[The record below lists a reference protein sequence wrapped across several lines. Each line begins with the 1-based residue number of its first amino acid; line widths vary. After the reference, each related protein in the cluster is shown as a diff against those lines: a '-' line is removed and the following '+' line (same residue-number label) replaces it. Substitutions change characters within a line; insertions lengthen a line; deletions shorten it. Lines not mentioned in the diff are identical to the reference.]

1 MKILLLSTYELGH
14 QSVNLAH
21 PAAILRLAGFH
32 VQVMDLALDRF
43 DRGGLDN
50 VDLVAF
56 SIPMHTA
63 ARLTAP
69 LVKQIRE
76 MRPEIH
82 IAAYGLYAVM
92 NRNYFHALGVDNVL
106 GLESGSELLVL
117 SRGLDRG
124 RKETPG
130 EMPVASVPRQQFLLP
145 DRSDLPGLDRY
156 AHLRLADGQRKTVGY
171 VEASQG
177 CKHFCRHCPVVPVY
191 QGRFRAIPR
200 EIVLADIR
208 QQVSAGAR
216 HITFGDPDFLN
227 GPTHGRRLVEALHDE
242 FPDLTYDV
250 TIKVEHILSNR
261 TLLPILKQSGC
272 LFITSAVESVNDDI
286 LRRLAKGHS
295 RSDFFRL
302 TAVLD
307 DAGLDLSPTFV
318 PFTPW
323 TTLENYID
331 LLRVIAELGLIDSV
345 APVQLS
351 IRLLIPPGSLLLDLD
366 EIKSR
371 IQPLQEES
379 FMYPWENSDP
389 RVDRLQQD
397 IRKLAQ
403 ASAELPRHLVFSGI
417 WRIAHESVGIEV
429 PALPET
435 MQRKHSAQLSE
446 PWYCCAEPTEN
457 QYRFL

>member
-1 MKILLLSTYELGH
+1 MKILLFSTYELSH
-14 QSVNLAH
+14 QPVNLAH
-21 PAAILRLAGFH
+21 PAAILREDGFT
-32 VQVMDLALDRF
+32 VQVMDLALERF
-43 DRGGLDN
+43 DRTGLYDA
-50 VDLVAF
+50 DLVAF

-69 LVKQIRE
+69 LVKRVRE

-92 NRNYFHALGVDNVL
+92 NGDYFKALGVDSIL
-106 GLESGSELLVL
+106 DREFGSDLLSL
-117 SRGLDRG
+117 SRRLHHG
-124 RKETPG
+124 RKEDSGEFPG
-130 EMPVASVPRQQFLLP
+130 ASVPRHRSLLP
-145 DRSDLPGLDRY
+145 DRSDLPGLERY

-208 QQVSAGAR
+208 QQVYAGAR

-227 GPTHGRRLVEALHDE
+227 GPAHGRRLVEALHDE

-250 TIKVEHILSNR
+250 TIKVEHLLSNR
-261 TLLPILKQSGC
+261 TLLPVLKKTGC

-302 TAVLD
+302 MEVLD
-307 DAGLDLSPTFV
+307 QAGLDLSPTFV

-323 TTLENYID
+323 TTLEDYID

-366 EIKSR
+366 EIKSG
-371 IQPLQEES
+371 IQPLQEDS

-389 RVDRLQQD
+389 RVDRLQQEV
-397 IRKLAQ
+397 RKLVQ
-403 ASAELPRHLVFSGI
+403 VSAELPRHLIFSRI
-417 WRIAHESVGIEV
+417 WRIAHESAGIKA

-435 MQRKHSAQLSE
+435 MQRKLPAQLSE